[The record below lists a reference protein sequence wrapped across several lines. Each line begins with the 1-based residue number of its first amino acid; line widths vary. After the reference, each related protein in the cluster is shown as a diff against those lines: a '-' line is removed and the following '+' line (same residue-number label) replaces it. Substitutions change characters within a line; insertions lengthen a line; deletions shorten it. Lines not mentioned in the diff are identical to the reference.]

1 MILAFD
7 LFLKLNKY
15 LENFIPTRYTHLKNQ
30 CAKNSKIMI
39 NVNVL
44 DLCTC
49 RAEAILSGL
58 R

>member
-7 LFLKLNKY
+7 LFLKLKKY
-15 LENFIPTRYTHLKNQ
+15 LENFIPARYTHLKNQ
-30 CAKNSKIMI
+30 SAKNSKIMI

-44 DLCTC
+44 YVCIC
-49 RAEAILSGL
+49 GAEAILSGL